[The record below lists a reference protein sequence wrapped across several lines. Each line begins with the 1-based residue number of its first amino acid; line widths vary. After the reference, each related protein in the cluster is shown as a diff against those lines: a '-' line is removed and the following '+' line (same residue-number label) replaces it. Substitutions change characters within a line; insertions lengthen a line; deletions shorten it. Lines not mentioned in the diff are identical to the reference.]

1 MSKPVAST
9 QTLHILN
16 KAPDHPRFSACL
28 AARRSGDTLLL
39 VENAVL
45 ALAMPELRLPPGT
58 HALSPDMQARAI
70 DLPDSATKAI
80 GYDDMVA
87 LTADSEKVI
96 SW

>member
-1 MSKPVAST
+1 MSEPVAST

-28 AARRSGDTLLL
+28 AAMGSGDTLLL
-39 VENAVL
+39 IENAVL
-45 ALAMPELRLPPGT
+45 ALPMPELQLPPGT

-70 DLPDSATKAI
+70 DIPDRSIRAI
-80 GYDDMVA
+80 GYDGMVA
-87 LTADSEKVI
+87 LTTDAEKII